1 MAQKYYSRDGKEYIC
16 RDKYG
21 EHLLTNNEIDVVKI
35 EELSK
40 RLQRIDQRLE
50 QLDFWKSV
58 NYKRYNEKEYRKLQS
73 QKEWIENKLSQAYGK
88 TN

>member
-1 MAQKYYSRDGKEYIC
+1 MEQKYYSIDHKQYIGID
-16 RDKYG
+16 RYG
-21 EHLLTNNEIDVVKI
+21 YHALTNDEIDVVKT

-40 RLQRIDQRLE
+40 RLQRINQRLE
-50 QLDFWKSV
+50 QLDYLKSV

-73 QKEWIENKLSQAYGK
+73 QKEWIENKLSLMYGK